1 MKDHFAMKKKV
12 KLNEEQAL
20 FIECI
25 YKEYYPLMF
34 SVAKRYGLKKS
45 DQEDVVSNVMVSLM
59 NNAATLKSIPP
70 DERQYYIIRTVIS
83 TSINHLKKQ
92 STIIKVSDD
101 HIPPANERDP
111 VPDTEE
117 IVSLRMELANV
128 LSSIMSLPEKES
140 QCIRLKYL
148 FDRNNAQIAQMTGLS
163 ENSVNQYILRARK
176 HIRSLLYGN
185 GDDEQNG

>member
-1 MKDHFAMKKKV
+1 M
-12 KLNEEQAL
+12 
-20 FIECI
+20 
-25 YKEYYPLMF
+25 
-34 SVAKRYGLKKS
+34 
-45 DQEDVVSNVMVSLM
+45 
-59 NNAATLKSIPP
+59 
-70 DERQYYIIRTVIS
+70 
-83 TSINHLKKQ
+83 
-92 STIIKVSDD
+92 
-101 HIPPANERDP
+101 
-111 VPDTEE
+111 PDTEE

>member
-1 MKDHFAMKKKV
+1 MKKKV

-20 FIECI
+20 FIECV
-25 YKEYYPLMF
+25 YKEYYQLMF
-34 SVAKRYGLKKS
+34 SVAKRYGFKNP

-92 STIIKVSDD
+92 STIIKVPDD

-111 VPDTEE
+111 VTDTEE